1 MKSVRTRVYPI
12 ICLAAFLSGSSGP
25 ALAWW
30 VDGHAAQS
38 RAAVLSLPDG
48 VPGFFVDGGGTIAY
62 FAADPDLA
70 KNPNLSLLRDAE
82 RPEHYLDLELLDGR
96 QLPNTRAGLIEL
108 CVELNVEPSQV
119 GSVVYAIAEWTERL
133 TLAFAEHRKWPD
145 VEPLKLKCLLYAGLL
160 AHYAQD
166 LCQPLHTTI
175 HFDGRSR
182 EGRSPHSGIHENVDS
197 VVGRLKLQPGEMV
210 SAQAIEPLVSL
221 MPGILKEL
229 ESSHLLVDRVY
240 ELEAGF
246 GDAISAEVRTLAVER
261 SKASA
266 RFTASLFL
274 TAWKQSENTRIPDWL
289 VPE

>member
-48 VPGFFVDGGGTIAY
+48 VPGFFVDGRGTIAY

-108 CVELNVEPSQV
+108 CAELNVEPSQV

-145 VEPLKLKCLLYAGLL
+145 VEPLRLKCLLYAGLL
-160 AHYAQD
+160 AHYAPGFVPAP
-166 LCQPLHTTI
+166 CTQPFTLM
-175 HFDGRSR
+175 DG
-182 EGRSPHSGIHENVDS
+182 PV
-197 VVGRLKLQPGEMV
+197 K
-210 SAQAIEPLVSL
+210 A
-221 MPGILKEL
+221 
-229 ESSHLLVDRVY
+229 DR
-240 ELEAGF
+240 
-246 GDAISAEVRTLAVER
+246 
-261 SKASA
+261 
-266 RFTASLFL
+266 L
-274 TAWKQSENTRIPDWL
+274 TAVSTKTSIPL
-289 VPE
+289 SAGSNFSPERWCRPRLSSRSCP

>member
-1 MKSVRTRVYPI
+1 M
-12 ICLAAFLSGSSGP
+12 
-25 ALAWW
+25 
-30 VDGHAAQS
+30 
-38 RAAVLSLPDG
+38 
-48 VPGFFVDGGGTIAY
+48 
-62 FAADPDLA
+62 
-70 KNPNLSLLRDAE
+70 
-82 RPEHYLDLELLDGR
+82 
-96 QLPNTRAGLIEL
+96 
-108 CVELNVEPSQV
+108 
-119 GSVVYAIAEWTERL
+119 
-133 TLAFAEHRKWPD
+133 
-145 VEPLKLKCLLYAGLL
+145 
-160 AHYAQD
+160 
-166 LCQPLHTTI
+166 
-175 HFDGRSR
+175 
-182 EGRSPHSGIHENVDS
+182 
-197 VVGRLKLQPGEMV
+197 